1 MVKLGVRGRLFF
13 VSLFLILGIGFAVG
27 AFLEHEL
34 RVWAEASIES
44 ELRKHAQSARELM
57 GLSRSAAIE
66 DVDPLADRLGA
77 ATSLRISVIAI
88 DGRIIADSELRA
100 EEVYAAERHHERPE
114 VVASL
119 QQGIGVSR
127 RYSATLNTNMLYV
140 AVPYDGPEGLLGV
153 VRVAK
158 PLTDVD
164 QAIGELRLVLMI
176 GALLGIGLAVL
187 MSGFASHLLTR
198 TLRALLAH
206 ARSVT
211 RMRPKAEHAKDE
223 IARIAGSLST
233 LEQELHEQMS
243 NLALERDRSA
253 AILDSMDEAL
263 FGLDREGRISLVNRA
278 AMALLGL
285 DEAPL
290 ERYLVDIIRVPAL
303 AQLIHQALEGEPGT
317 VEYEVAAPVG
327 RFFLAKAA
335 PQRTTGGCVVILLD
349 ITEVR
354 RADELRREFIA
365 NASHE
370 LRTPVTVIRANAET
384 LRAGAVN
391 DPKMRK
397 KLLAGLQR
405 HSERLTNIIADLLD
419 LARADAGRDKLESRD
434 VSVQRT
440 VKRVLLSLQDAI
452 RAKRLQVVDHVRPET
467 RVRADPQAL
476 EQVLFNLLDNAV
488 KHIPPGAWIFLRDKR
503 LDGVVRIE
511 VEDSGPGI
519 AEAHRRRLFE
529 RFYRVDPGRSRELG
543 GTGLGLAIVKDL
555 CVAMGGDVG
564 MEPAYPK
571 GSLFWLSLA
580 AAPPRSPDDGQEE
593 AALTG
598 EDQAAHSSP

>member
-1 MVKLGVRGRLFF
+1 MKLGVRGKLFF
-13 VSLFLILGIGFAVG
+13 ISLFLILGIGFAVG
-27 AFLEHEL
+27 AFLEYEL
-34 RVWAEASIES
+34 RAWAESRIES
-44 ELRKHAQSARELM
+44 ELRNHALSARELM

-77 ATSLRISVIAI
+77 ATSLRVTVIKR
-88 DGRIIADSELRA
+88 DGRVLGDSGLDI
-100 EEVYAAERHHERPE
+100 EEVYAAEPHQDRPE
-114 VVASL
+114 VLASL
-119 QQGIGVSR
+119 QHGVGVSR
-127 RYSATLNTNMLYV
+127 RYSATFNTNMLYV
-140 AVPYDGPEGLLGV
+140 AVPYGGQEGLLGV
-153 VRVAK
+153 VRVAE

-164 QAIGELRLVLMI
+164 QAIGELRLVLVI

-187 MSGFASHLLTR
+187 MSGFASHLVTR

-211 RMRPKAEHAKDE
+211 GIRPRAEQAKDE
-223 IARIAGSLST
+223 IAGIAGSLST
-233 LEQELHEQMS
+233 LEQELQEQMS
-243 NLALERDRSA
+243 DLAQERDRSA
-253 AILDSMDEAL
+253 AIIDSMDEAL
-263 FGLDREGRISLVNRA
+263 FGLDREGRIALVNPA
-278 AMALLGL
+278 ALTLLDL

-290 ERYLVDIIRVPAL
+290 ERYLVDLIRVPEL
-303 AQLIHQALEGEPGT
+303 EQLVHQALEGEPGT
-317 VEYEVAAPVG
+317 VEYEVAAPVR

-335 PQRTTGGCVVILLD
+335 PQRVTRGCVVIVLD

-370 LRTPVTVIRANAET
+370 LRTPVSVIRANAET
-384 LRAGAVN
+384 LLDGAADN
-391 DPKMRK
+391 PKMRK
-397 KLLAGLQR
+397 KLIAGLQR

-419 LARADAGRDKLESRD
+419 LARADAGRDTLDSTE
-434 VSVQRT
+434 VSVQDT
-440 VKRVLLSLQDAI
+440 VKRVLLSLQDSI
-452 RAKRLQVVDHVRPET
+452 RAKRLQVADHLRSET
-467 RVRADPQAL
+467 QVRADPQAL

-488 KHIPPGAWIFLRDKR
+488 KHIPPGAWIFLRDKS
-503 LDGVVRIE
+503 LDGAVRIE

-519 AEAHRRRLFE
+519 AEEHRQRLFE

-571 GSLFWLSLA
+571 GSLFWLTLD
-580 AAPPRSPDDGQEE
+580 AAPTRPSDDKQEE
-593 AALTG
+593 TATPRQDHA
-598 EDQAAHSSP
+598 EKASS